1 MSAEWPL
8 RSLPHGGEQP
18 IRSASFGGSVYG
30 ILLLF
35 LLFLLP
41 VPLCVPVRR
50 RLNDV
55 PIPLIGATIFYFSL
69 YHALSNMAIRKVQ
82 LELESI
88 LNCA

>member
-30 ILLLF
+30 ILLL
-35 LLFLLP
+35 LLLLLP